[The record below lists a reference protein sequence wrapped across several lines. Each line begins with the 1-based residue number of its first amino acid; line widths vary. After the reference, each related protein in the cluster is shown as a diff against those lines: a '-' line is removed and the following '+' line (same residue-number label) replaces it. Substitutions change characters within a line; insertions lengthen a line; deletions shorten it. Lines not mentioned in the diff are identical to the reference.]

1 MQIKTNNEWLPSP
14 VMVIVTCC
22 RVTTG
27 DDRSASPRLS
37 VTFSGH
43 LYLGR
48 HFLVVT
54 GRHRSSLFARIFSA
68 KCSEPVVTIAPLS
81 PQRGVGGQGW
91 SGARRKKL
99 SGFHVSSLVV
109 TSRHWSSPVV
119 TFWSSPVVTGRH
131 FWSSRAHSK
140 FIKIHK
146 RSASPLR
153 FSIAAAIQHRRCGAA
168 SAAGSGGS
176 RIRAVR
182 RRQRRDGCVKL
193 RWWGLLQRRRRR
205 GRRHRGPESGW
216 WQARGSNLNGGGRG
230 GVGGG
235 LKKKETDQNG

>member
-1 MQIKTNNEWLPSP
+1 
-14 VMVIVTCC
+14 MVVVTCC

-43 LYLGR
+43 PYLGR
-48 HFLVVT
+48 YFLVVT
-54 GRHRSSLFARIFSA
+54 GRHRSSLFGRHWLSPVVTFPHISRTFSA
-68 KCSEPVVTIAPLS
+68 KCSERVVTIAPSS

-91 SGARRKKL
+91 SGARKEKL
-99 SGFHVSSLVV
+99 SGFHVSSLVGG
-109 TSRHWSSPVV
+109 RHWSSPVV

-153 FSIAAAIQHRRCGAA
+153 CSIACQQ
-168 SAAGSGGS
+168 
-176 RIRAVR
+176 
-182 RRQRRDGCVKL
+182 RRQ
-193 RWWGLLQRRRRR
+193 
-205 GRRHRGPESGW
+205 P
-216 WQARGSNLNGGGRG
+216 N
-230 GVGGG
+230 
-235 LKKKETDQNG
+235 